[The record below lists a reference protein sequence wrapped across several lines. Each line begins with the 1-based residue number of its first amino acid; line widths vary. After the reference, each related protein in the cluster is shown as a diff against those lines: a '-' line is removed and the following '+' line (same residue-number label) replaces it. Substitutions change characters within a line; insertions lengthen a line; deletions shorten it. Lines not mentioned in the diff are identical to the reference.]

1 MQVTY
6 KQFVWVHHVS
16 KTIKSST
23 EGRAV
28 VTMTPGWP
36 CNKPDLTIKGTTLY
50 SAAMTPGK
58 HGPPN
63 IHDPL
68 HVYSNRELPLTQLP
82 VVNTIDTLHPFLSL
96 ETNRLREKVNKAL
109 NSEK

>member
-1 MQVTY
+1 MLVNLHT
-6 KQFVWVHHVS
+6 FVELIS
-16 KTIKSST
+16 
-23 EGRAV
+23 

-50 SAAMTPGK
+50 SAPMTPRK
-58 HGPPN
+58 YGPHTN

-82 VVNTIDTLHPFLSL
+82 VDNTIDTLQVITISVL
-96 ETNRLREKVNKAL
+96 
-109 NSEK
+109 